1 MGLAFES
8 SSPRTDNPAGDVPHF
23 RASSLARR
31 GTTNT
36 GASLAGR
43 ALAQGGAVTMAT
55 NSVTNPGDMGTPAL
69 GATWGM
75 IKSRYR

>member
-1 MGLAFES
+1 
-8 SSPRTDNPAGDVPHF
+8 
-23 RASSLARR
+23 
-31 GTTNT
+31 
-36 GASLAGR
+36 
-43 ALAQGGAVTMAT
+43 MAT